1 MRFNISLLFS
11 FLISS
16 ILYVGIVSADWANMF
31 VVNDGNIYV
40 ISEEHLDSK
49 QIGLKIGKVTRYS
62 DREGTYSGNF
72 SNRYPKGTGYYEI
85 IGVEKNKAI
94 AIKDDK
100 GLYIK
105 ATYGGEYAGNR
116 YNWLDFLP
124 YAFVVVLVCISGYL
138 IKKKI
143 KLSL

>member
-1 MRFNISLLFS
+1 MQLKISLLFA

-16 ILYVGIVSADWANMF
+16 NLFVGIVSADWANMF
-31 VVNDGNIYV
+31 VVNDGKIFV
-40 ISEEHLDSK
+40 ISEEHLDPK
-49 QIGLKIGKVTRYS
+49 QIGLKIGKVTKYS

-85 IGVEKNKAI
+85 IGVGINEAI
-94 AIKDDK
+94 AIKVDK
-100 GLYIK
+100 GLYFK

-116 YNWLDFLP
+116 YNWKDFLP
-124 YAFVVVLVCISGYL
+124 YFCAVLLVFISGYL

-143 KLSL
+143 NR

>member
-1 MRFNISLLFS
+1 MRLKLSLLFA

-16 ILYVGIVSADWANMF
+16 TLFVGIVSADWANMF
-31 VVNDGNIYV
+31 VVNDGKIYV
-40 ISEEHLDSK
+40 ISEEHIDPK
-49 QIGLKIGKVTRYS
+49 QIGLKIGKVTKYS

-72 SNRYPKGTGYYEI
+72 SNYYPKGTGYYEI
-85 IGVEKNKAI
+85 MGLGINEAI

-116 YNWLDFLP
+116 YNAIDFLP
-124 YAFVVVLVCISGYL
+124 YVFAVLLVFISGYF

-143 KLSL
+143 NR

>member
-1 MRFNISLLFS
+1 MGCNWG
-11 FLISS
+11 
-16 ILYVGIVSADWANMF
+16 GIT
-31 VVNDGNIYV
+31 
-40 ISEEHLDSK
+40 K
-49 QIGLKIGKVTRYS
+49 YS

-85 IGVEKNKAI
+85 IGVEINEAI

-116 YNWLDFLP
+116 YNWIDFLP
-124 YAFVVVLVCISGYL
+124 YVFAVLLVFISGYL

-143 KLSL
+143 NR

>member
-1 MRFNISLLFS
+1 MRLKISLLFA

-16 ILYVGIVSADWANMF
+16 SLFVGIASADWANMF
-31 VVNDGNIYV
+31 VVNDGKIFV
-40 ISEEHLDSK
+40 ISEEHLDPK
-49 QIGLKIGKVTRYS
+49 QIGLKIGKVTKYS

-72 SNRYPKGTGYYEI
+72 SNRYPKGTGYYDI
-85 IGVEKNKAI
+85 IGVEINEAI

-116 YNWLDFLP
+116 YNWIDFLP
-124 YAFVVVLVCISGYL
+124 YVFAVLLVFISGYL
-138 IKKKI
+138 IKKKTNR
-143 KLSL
+143 